1 MVGKKKAILV
11 VSFGTTYPDTRE
23 KNISAIRKQVE
34 RVYPDWMVAE
44 AFSSG
49 IVRRAMKEKE
59 QIDALS
65 PAEALAQIGR
75 AHV

>member
-1 MVGKKKAILV
+1 MRLDHSVMVGKKKAILV

-44 AFSSG
+44 ALSSG
-49 IVRRAMKEKE
+49 IVRRAMKE
-59 QIDALS
+59 
-65 PAEALAQIGR
+65 IGR
-75 AHV
+75 ASCRERV

>member
-44 AFSSG
+44 ALSSG

-59 QIDALS
+59 QIDACRDD
-65 PAEALAQIGR
+65 QYNRNI
-75 AHV
+75 